1 MDLQHRLH
9 SSQAT
14 LKSGVLPLELLNP
27 WILCLRLPAS
37 LSRRQPRFGDLVT
50 LAAPAR
56 QKRRVQALSTQ
67 QGSDIA
73 VTLAAIGLAYFTA
86 EYKLRIAA
94 TLRLLNHFGILDPR
108 RIAADGIC
116 RVGMA
121 GRPTTPLTEP
131 DLWASH
137 PALWNE
143 FFMVKQRKLTRDQ
156 LHSV

>member
-1 MDLQHRLH
+1 MNPTTEARK
-9 SSQAT
+9 QAPP
-14 LKSGVLPLELLNP
+14 SPDNSLPWTGPYLGYP
-27 WILCLRLPAS
+27 P
-37 LSRRQPRFGDLVT
+37 RRRHPGC
-50 LAAPAR
+50 
-56 QKRRVQALSTQ
+56 RR
-67 QGSDIA
+67 
-73 VTLAAIGLAYFTA
+73 
-86 EYKLRIAA
+86 
-94 TLRLLNHFGILDPR
+94 DPR
-108 RIAADGIC
+108 RIAAGGIC

>member
-1 MDLQHRLH
+1 MKRSTVQQ
-9 SSQAT
+9 S
-14 LKSGVLPLELLNP
+14 
-27 WILCLRLPAS
+27 ILRCEAS
-37 LSRRQPRFGDLVT
+37 
-50 LAAPAR
+50 
-56 QKRRVQALSTQ
+56 
-67 QGSDIA
+67 
-73 VTLAAIGLAYFTA
+73 
-86 EYKLRIAA
+86 
-94 TLRLLNHFGILDPR
+94 TLRTFTHFGIRYHRL
-108 RIAADGIC
+108 AAGVIC

>member
-1 MDLQHRLH
+1 MVTTRPPKTIVKPTALGPVANTDTKLLIYGLFQKGR
-9 SSQAT
+9 
-14 LKSGVLPLELLNP
+14 VL
-27 WILCLRLPAS
+27 A
-37 LSRRQPRFGDLVT
+37 QD
-50 LAAPAR
+50 
-56 QKRRVQALSTQ
+56 
-67 QGSDIA
+67 
-73 VTLAAIGLAYFTA
+73 
-86 EYKLRIAA
+86 
-94 TLRLLNHFGILDPR
+94 GIRDPR
-108 RIAADGIC
+108 RIAAGGIC

>member
-1 MDLQHRLH
+1 MRLSSPLDLDGEPDPRNLIPL
-9 SSQAT
+9 AT
-14 LKSGVLPLELLNP
+14 PTRQDCDEYKSF
-27 WILCLRLPAS
+27 S
-37 LSRRQPRFGDLVT
+37 T
-50 LAAPAR
+50 
-56 QKRRVQALSTQ
+56 QKRSHITVALAGIRFTQ
-67 QGSDIA
+67 YPQL
-73 VTLAAIGLAYFTA
+73 V
-86 EYKLRIAA
+86 LRGKAS
-94 TLRLLNHFGILDPR
+94 TLRLLAHFRIRDPR
-108 RIAADGIC
+108 RIAAGGIC

>member
-1 MDLQHRLH
+1 MRSLTGPSDQVRSLGIGRGEPGTFRHAPTNAAVNINKDAARP
-9 SSQAT
+9 SSF
-14 LKSGVLPLELLNP
+14 
-27 WILCLRLPAS
+27 LR
-37 LSRRQPRFGDLVT
+37 G
-50 LAAPAR
+50 
-56 QKRRVQALSTQ
+56 
-67 QGSDIA
+67 
-73 VTLAAIGLAYFTA
+73 TA
-86 EYKLRIAA
+86 EPWCSSSLDIYCSRY
-94 TLRLLNHFGILDPR
+94 FG
-108 RIAADGIC
+108 

>member
-1 MDLQHRLH
+1 MEGYAAFLSLAIHNFWLYLSALANDPQLVF
-9 SSQAT
+9 SAETSA
-14 LKSGVLPLELLNP
+14 
-27 WILCLRLPAS
+27 LRFL
-37 LSRRQPRFGDLVT
+37 T
-50 LAAPAR
+50 
-56 QKRRVQALSTQ
+56 
-67 QGSDIA
+67 
-73 VTLAAIGLAYFTA
+73 
-86 EYKLRIAA
+86 
-94 TLRLLNHFGILDPR
+94 HFGIADPR
-108 RIAADGIC
+108 RSTTVGEIC

>member
-1 MDLQHRLH
+1 M
-9 SSQAT
+9 
-14 LKSGVLPLELLNP
+14 
-27 WILCLRLPAS
+27 
-37 LSRRQPRFGDLVT
+37 
-50 LAAPAR
+50 
-56 QKRRVQALSTQ
+56 RRVQALSTQ
-67 QGSDIA
+67 KSSNVT
-73 VTLAAIGLAYFTA
+73 VTLAEGIGLTHYPQLV
-86 EYKLRIAA
+86 LRAKA
-94 TLRLLNHFGILDPR
+94 STLRLLAHFGILDPR
-108 RIAADGIC
+108 RIAAGGIC

>member
-1 MDLQHRLH
+1 MRTQQPKRENKPHHRPTN
-9 SSQAT
+9 S
-14 LKSGVLPLELLNP
+14 LPWTGPYLRYLP
-27 WILCLRLPAS
+27 RRRHPGCLR
-37 LSRRQPRFGDLVT
+37 
-50 LAAPAR
+50 
-56 QKRRVQALSTQ
+56 
-67 QGSDIA
+67 
-73 VTLAAIGLAYFTA
+73 
-86 EYKLRIAA
+86 E
-94 TLRLLNHFGILDPR
+94 PR
-108 RIAADGIC
+108 RIAAGGIC

>member
-1 MDLQHRLH
+1 M
-9 SSQAT
+9 
-14 LKSGVLPLELLNP
+14 PLAQRP
-27 WILCLRLPAS
+27 
-37 LSRRQPRFGDLVT
+37 RRREPFPSEAAYVPVT
-50 LAAPAR
+50 LAGVRLANDPQLVFSAETS
-56 QKRRVQALSTQ
+56 ALRFLT
-67 QGSDIA
+67 
-73 VTLAAIGLAYFTA
+73 
-86 EYKLRIAA
+86 
-94 TLRLLNHFGILDPR
+94 HFGIADPR
-108 RIAADGIC
+108 RSTTVGEIC

>member
-1 MDLQHRLH
+1 M
-9 SSQAT
+9 
-14 LKSGVLPLELLNP
+14 
-27 WILCLRLPAS
+27 
-37 LSRRQPRFGDLVT
+37 
-50 LAAPAR
+50 
-56 QKRRVQALSTQ
+56 RRVQALSTQ
-67 QGSDIA
+67 KSSNVT
-73 VTLAAIGLAYFTA
+73 VTLAEGIGLSHYPQLV
-86 EYKLRIAA
+86 LRGKAS

-108 RIAADGIC
+108 RIPADGIC